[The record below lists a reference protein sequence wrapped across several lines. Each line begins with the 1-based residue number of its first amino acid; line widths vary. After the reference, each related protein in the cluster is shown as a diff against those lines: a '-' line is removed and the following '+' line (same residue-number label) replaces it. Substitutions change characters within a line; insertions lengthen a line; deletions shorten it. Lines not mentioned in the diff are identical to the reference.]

1 MGTFQDELR
10 GFSMIKTYD
19 SGSLPNPEGFN
30 EKKFLEGAKLYS
42 SNPLHESAQYFE
54 KLVIEV
60 LIDKAKAGIDIP
72 NYPQFRDVNQMFLEP
87 IQGAE
92 KVKGGY
98 MQTGILT
105 MKKEETIIPEVTVIK
120 RNSQKISEKIGE
132 PLKIRICIV
141 GPHLLS
147 TFFIYRNNETI
158 ARLSAII
165 SQIVENNMFTEKHA
179 SVAIFSLEEPLIGIL
194 DDPLISYGS
203 EGREKLLIA
212 WETILNKA
220 KEKGIQTILHLHK
233 TSDEIIWQT
242 KSLDAIEAPVDD
254 PIYQIK
260 KTKQLL
266 DSTDKSLTASICT
279 NDFDKLIKQRIQ
291 ESQKQVNVLTIG
303 DQVAETWKNI
313 KSGKIKP
320 ETFLESV
327 DLMKNRLTKIVERFG
342 TEKVPYAGPECGLRG
357 FPTYNCA
364 IECLKR
370 VSAAAKSVR

>member
-1 MGTFQDELR
+1 MT
-10 GFSMIKTYD
+10 KTYD
-19 SGSLPNPEGFN
+19 QGSLPNPEGFN

-42 SNPLHESAQYFE
+42 SNPLHESAQCFE
-54 KLVIEV
+54 NIVTEV
-60 LIDKAKAGIDIP
+60 FIDKAKAGIDIP
-72 NYPQFRDVNQMFLEP
+72 NYPQFRDLNQMFLEP
-87 IQGAE
+87 INGAE

-98 MQTGILT
+98 MQTGILS

-120 RNSQKISEKIGE
+120 RNSQKIGE
-132 PLKIRICIV
+132 PYKIRICVV

-158 ARLSAII
+158 AQLSHII
-165 SQIVENNMFTEKHA
+165 SQIIENNIFTEKHA
-179 SVAIFSLEEPLIGIL
+179 SVAIVSLEEPLIGLL

-203 EGREKLLIA
+203 EGREKLLKA

-220 KEKGIQTILHLHK
+220 KEKGIQTALHLHK
-233 TSDEIIWQT
+233 TSDEIFWQI

-254 PIYQIK
+254 PIYQMK

-266 DSTDKSLTASICT
+266 DSTDKSLTATIST

-313 KSGKIKP
+313 KSGKINP

-327 DLMKNRLTKIVERFG
+327 DLMKNRLIKIVERFG
-342 TEKVPYAGPECGLRG
+342 TEKVPYAGPECGLKG

-364 IECLKR
+364 LECLR
-370 VSAAAKSVR
+370 HVSEAAKNVQ